1 MNRKYYL
8 LVNIKAGGGNGRNV
22 VDKIIQKLEL
32 EHQEYDIF
40 YTEYA
45 GHEKEIT
52 IMLAEEKLF
61 PWKDANREEKQL
73 FPLLVVL
80 GGDGTL
86 HNVVDTLKDYDSS
99 IPVGYIPCG
108 TGNDFARGSGISLQA
123 EKAFL
128 QLFYASEPQPLQM
141 ITYQEEIQLKHGV
154 AVNNIG
160 IGLDAAIVNVANKSQ
175 TKNLLNKV
183 KLGSLSYI
191 FSVLH
196 VLLTKK
202 SFPIRVV
209 ANGKN
214 YSFQH
219 AFLCTASIHPY
230 FGGGVAIIPT
240 ASSKKNSLD
249 LLVVERV
256 QLIKIIWLIYL
267 LIRKKHLK
275 SKYCHHIKSNNIQIV
290 SSIPQYTHADGE
302 ILAHESVNLIL
313 STETRLFWF

>member
-1 MNRKYYL
+1 MNRQYYL

-22 VDKIIQKLEL
+22 ADKIIQKLQSENQKY
-32 EHQEYDIF
+32 EIF

-52 IMLAEEKLF
+52 TMLAEKTLLSWPNRDEK
-61 PWKDANREEKQL
+61 RL

-86 HNVVDTLKDYDSS
+86 HNVIETLEDYDSS

-108 TGNDFARGSGISLQA
+108 TGNDFARGSGIAIQP
-123 EKAFL
+123 EQAFL
-128 QLFYASEPQPLQM
+128 QLFHANEPQPIQV
-141 ITYQEEIQLKHGV
+141 ITYKEEIQIQHGV

-160 IGLDAAIVNVANKSQ
+160 IGLDAAIVNIVNTSQ
-175 TKNLLNKV
+175 TKRFLNKI
-183 KLGSLSYI
+183 KLGSLAYI
-191 FSVLH
+191 ISVLR

-209 ANGKN
+209 ANGKD
-214 YSFQH
+214 YSFQR

-256 QLIKIIWLIYL
+256 HLIKIVWLIYL
-267 LIRKKHLK
+267 LIRKKHLQ
-275 SKYCHHIKSNNIQIV
+275 SKYCHHIQSNNIQII
-290 SSIPQYTHADGE
+290 SSTPQYIHTDGE
-302 ILAHESVNLIL
+302 ILDHESVNIVLN
-313 STETRLFWF
+313 TTKRLFWF